1 MSAAKI
7 GVLIGGAAPVEGEA
21 AGDAVVAALR
31 EAGRDAVPVHLGPGI
46 DTVRALD
53 AARIDLAFLALEG
66 RLAEEGCVQG
76 LLEVLGIPYTG
87 SSVMSSAL
95 ALDKLKS
102 KELFRLHN
110 VPTPPYYT
118 LDGAA
123 ALAGIADVHGSF
135 GFPVVVKPRREGSS
149 VGVSRAGTMT
159 ELVASLEQAMAH
171 DESVIVERF
180 IAAREVHVAIL
191 NGRVLGGV
199 EVTRGTGG
207 QGASAIAAPAERLS
221 PIRYRGIL
229 NLGERAAQALDAT
242 GPVRVDV
249 LVTEG
254 QNEYVLDVNT
264 HPSLAP
270 GALLPRMAAEVGFC
284 FSDLCLAIADAARL
298 HTASAARRPVRVARL
313 PEAPRVTPETAVRV
327 A

>member
-1 MSAAKI
+1 MSPPKI
-7 GVLIGGAAPVEGEA
+7 GVLVGGSASGGGPAD
-21 AGDAVVAALR
+21 DAVVTALR
-31 EAGRDAVPVHLGPGI
+31 EAGRDAMPLLLGPGI
-46 DTVRALD
+46 DTVRALES
-53 AARIDLAFLALEG
+53 AGIDTAFLALEG
-66 RLAEEGCVQG
+66 RIGEEGCVQG

-95 ALDKLKS
+95 AMDKLKS

-118 LDGAA
+118 VEGRAA
-123 ALAGIADVHGSF
+123 VEHIADIHGSF

-149 VGVSRAGTMT
+149 VGVSCATNMT
-159 ELVASLEQAMAH
+159 ELVQGLERAMAH
-171 DESVIVERF
+171 DEAVIVERF

-191 NGRVLGGV
+191 DGRVLGGV
-199 EVTRGTGG
+199 EVTRGAPTALDT
-207 QGASAIAAPAERLS
+207 QGSADRFT

-229 NLGERAAQALDAT
+229 NLGERAAQALDTT

-249 LVTEG
+249 LVTDG

-264 HPSLAP
+264 MPSLSP
-270 GALLPRMAAEVGFC
+270 GALLPKMAAAAGFC
-284 FSDLCLAIADAARL
+284 FSDLCVAIADGARL
-298 HTASAARRPVRVARL
+298 HTASAAKRA
-313 PEAPRVTPETAVRV
+313 ARVTRMADTARDAGAAVRV

>member
-1 MSAAKI
+1 MSPPKI
-7 GVLIGGAAPVEGEA
+7 GVLIGGSAAGDGSTG
-21 AGDAVVAALR
+21 AGDAVLAALR
-31 EAGRDAVPVHLGPGI
+31 EAGRDAVPVLLGPGI
-46 DTVRALD
+46 DTVRALES
-53 AARIDLAFLALEG
+53 ARIDTAFLALEG
-66 RLAEEGCVQG
+66 RIGEEGCVQG

-95 ALDKLKS
+95 AMDKLKS

-118 LDGAA
+118 VEGPSAVEH
-123 ALAGIADVHGSF
+123 IADLHGSF

-149 VGVSRAGTMT
+149 VGVSCAANMSELLAG
-159 ELVASLEQAMAH
+159 LERAMAH
-171 DESVIVERF
+171 DDAVIVERF
-180 IAAREVHVAIL
+180 IASREVHVAIL
-191 NGRVLGGV
+191 DGRVLGGV
-199 EVTRGTGG
+199 EVTRGGPKALDT
-207 QGASAIAAPAERLS
+207 QGSADRFT

-229 NLGERAAQALDAT
+229 NLGERAAQALDTT

-264 HPSLAP
+264 MPSLSP
-270 GALLPRMAAEVGFC
+270 SALLPKMAAAAGFC
-284 FSDLCLAIADAARL
+284 FSDLCVAIADGARL
-298 HTASAARRPVRVARL
+298 HTASAAKRAASVTRMPGAAR
-313 PEAPRVTPETAVRV
+313 AAAVRV